1 MTFPMFDFP
10 LLPTTT
16 VVPAGND
23 LFIPYFNRTYEEIAF
38 AVNFKDNNFYPMAIT
53 STFKDILNVPNFGA
67 FIICVSG
74 EDAERNS
81 SGVIIGWPPTITA
94 SLSKS
99 DATAAGSVNVLGG
112 QAGTGSW
119 TGNLITFNATATNF
133 QIKHDRTG
141 VSGNFNLRVIGTQ

>member
-74 EDAERNS
+74 EDS
-81 SGVIIGWPPTITA
+81 TLPTITA
-94 SLSKS
+94 SLTKS

-112 QAGTGSW
+112 QAGTGAW